1 MYREIKS
8 YFLWNWLTNYV
19 GERDWPIMLVKGI
32 DLASNSVQILDTNDK
47 KYD

>member
-8 YFLWNWLTNYV
+8 YFLWNWLTNY
-19 GERDWPIMLVKGI
+19 MLVNGI
-32 DLASNSVQILDTNDK
+32 ELASNSVQILDTNDK

>member
-1 MYREIKS
+1 MYREINLI
-8 YFLWNWLTNYV
+8 FCET
-19 GERDWPIMLVKGI
+19 DWPIMLVKGI